1 MALVHSVL
9 IFAALCGFSAALAS
23 LGGILLRWMRVE
35 IESDAEHLLVSL
47 GIALIALQILLFL
60 VQFTTRIRQ
69 GCFALLALLC
79 FTVMVEARL
88 TSRRFLRVMHQMAPG
103 GRFSLRLFVLL
114 PVVVL
119 VEFLMTVAPLTG
131 SDALHYHFTTQ
142 RLILEQGFHPIFSIA
157 ESFLCGQSHLLIL
170 FGLALGSEKFAMG
183 TIFLGGLLTSFA
195 LACLAARCA
204 PRGLVE
210 AITLLFLL
218 TPVIFWQI
226 STSGAPDIWMAF
238 FAALAIVVLNQ
249 GKAAGRWKQAMLG
262 GFLAGGIAGAKYTGC
277 ILATALVLVFVL
289 EIRSALGTLL
299 FLGGALI
306 SGAWPYL
313 RNWVWTGD
321 PFFPFYSKVFSL
333 RVVNEYALANLTA
346 AAGISG
352 SRHLAE
358 LLPFLFFS
366 GIQENGPG
374 FYDFFSPLLLALAPL
389 ILLAFRNTREWR
401 VHFFVWLLFASCV
414 FVSSSLPRFLIP
426 VFPLALSCA
435 ATAIAYSEQRGWGAV
450 SKLATGSI
458 ALVSLV
464 DAVGL
469 ALYSRAPLRAALGMQ
484 DGVSYL
490 AERAPDYQIAGAILQ
505 GLSGAPRGRKTLV
518 FFRHLYYLDIPFVNG
533 DPGSSWIVDPE
544 RLLTPE
550 QWKSFLGQNGIC
562 YVVRSPNYPGAI
574 AAALLQMENNG
585 ELLPVSKTMVQSF
598 QGNRIEEDRVD
609 VPVVILKLAQA
620 PSCRDAETHGTEM
633 P

>member
-1 MALVHSVL
+1 M
-9 IFAALCGFSAALAS
+9 
-23 LGGILLRWMRVE
+23 
-35 IESDAEHLLVSL
+35 ESDAEHLLVSL
-47 GIALIALQILLFL
+47 GIALIALEIALFL
-60 VQFTTRIRQ
+60 VQFATRIQQ
-69 GCFALLALLC
+69 GCIALLALLC
-79 FTVMVEARL
+79 LAVVVECRS
-88 TSRRFLRVMHQMAPG
+88 TSSRFLRVMREMAPRG
-103 GRFSLRLFVLL
+103 SFSLHLYVLL

-142 RLILEQGFHPIFSIA
+142 RLILEQGFHPIFSITH
-157 ESFLCGQSHLLIL
+157 SFLCGQSHLLIL

-195 LACLAARCA
+195 LDCLAARCA
-204 PRGLVE
+204 PRGLFE

-218 TPVIFWQI
+218 TPVVFWQI

-238 FAALAIVVLNQ
+238 FAALAVVVLSQ
-249 GKAAGRWKQAMLG
+249 RKATGTWKQALLA
-262 GFLAGGIAGAKYTGC
+262 GFLAGGIAGGKYTGC
-277 ILATALVLVFVL
+277 VLATALVMAFVL

-321 PFFPFYSKVFSL
+321 PFFPFYSRVFSL
-333 RVVNEYALANLTA
+333 RVVNDYALANLTA
-346 AAGISG
+346 DTGLSR

-366 GIQENGPG
+366 GIQESGPG
-374 FYDFFSPLLLALAPL
+374 FYDFFGPLLFALAPL
-389 ILLAFRNTREWR
+389 ILLVFRNTREWR
-401 VHFFVWLLFASCV
+401 VHSFVWVFFASCI
-414 FVSSSLPRFLIP
+414 FVSSALPRFLLP
-426 VFPLALSCA
+426 VFPIALSCA
-435 ATAIAYSEQRGWGAV
+435 ATAIAYSEQLGWSAV
-450 SKLATGSI
+450 SRLATGSI
-458 ALVSLV
+458 AVLSLV
-464 DAVGL
+464 GAVGL
-469 ALYSRAPLRAALGMQ
+469 ALYSRAPLRTALGMQ

-490 AERAPDYQIAGAILQ
+490 AARAPDYQIAGAIQQ
-505 GLSGAPRGRKTLV
+505 GLRGAPRSRKTLV

-544 RLLTPE
+544 RLRTPE
-550 QWKSFLGQNGIC
+550 QWKSFFGQYGIC
-562 YVVRSPNYPGAI
+562 YVARSPEYPTPI
-574 AAALLQMENNG
+574 ASALLQMENNG

-598 QGNRIEEDRVD
+598 QDKRIQEDRVD
-609 VPVVILKLAQA
+609 VPVVILRMTQA

>member
-1 MALVHSVL
+1 MALVYSVL

-35 IESDAEHLLVSL
+35 MESNSEHLLVSL
-47 GIALIALQILLFL
+47 GIALIALEIVLFL
-60 VQFTTRIRQ
+60 VQFTTRIQ
-69 GCFALLALLC
+69 SGCFVLVALLC
-79 FTVMVEARL
+79 LAVVVEARSF
-88 TSRRFLRVMHQMAPG
+88 SRRFFRVIRQMAPQ

-119 VEFLMTVAPLTG
+119 VEFLMTVAPLSG

-142 RLILEQGFHPIFSIA
+142 RLILEQGFHPIFSIT

-195 LACLAARCA
+195 LACLAARYA

-226 STSGAPDIWMAF
+226 STSGTPDIWMAF
-238 FAALAIVVLNQ
+238 FATLAVMVLSQ
-249 GKAAGRWKQAMLG
+249 GKAAGRWKQALLA

-277 ILATALVLVFVL
+277 ALAVALALVFVL
-289 EIRSALGTLL
+289 EIRSALATLL

-321 PFFPFYSKVFSL
+321 PVFPFYSRVFSHGD
-333 RVVNEYALANLTA
+333 VNEYALANLTA
-346 AAGISG
+346 AIGISG
-352 SRHLAE
+352 SRHLPE

-374 FYDFFSPLLLALAPL
+374 FYDFFGPLLLALAPL

-401 VHFFVWLLFASCV
+401 VHSFVWLLFASCV
-414 FVSSSLPRFLIP
+414 FVSSGLSRYLLP

-435 ATAIAYSEQRGWGAV
+435 TTAIAYSEQRGWGAV
-450 SKLATGSI
+450 SKLANGSI
-458 ALVSLV
+458 ALMSLV
-464 DAVGL
+464 GAVGL
-469 ALYSRAPLRAALGMQ
+469 ALYSRAPVRTALGIR
-484 DGVSYL
+484 DGLSYL
-490 AERAPDYQIAGAILQ
+490 AERAPDYQIVEAIQQ
-505 GLSGAPRGRKTLV
+505 GLGGAPKSRKALV
-518 FFRHLYYLDIPFVNG
+518 FLRHLYYLDIPFVNG

-544 RLLTPE
+544 RLQTPE

-562 YVVRSPNYPGAI
+562 YVVRSPNYPSAI
-574 AAALLQMENNG
+574 AAALLQMENSG
-585 ELLPVSKTMVQSF
+585 ELLPVSKTIAQTFRGM
-598 QGNRIEEDRVD
+598 RIQEDRVD
-609 VPVVILKLAQA
+609 VQVVILKVAQG
-620 PSCRDAETHGTEM
+620 PSCSDATHGTKI